1 MDKLLDNCHHNNVCF
16 CSTAIVGG
24 KFELV
29 TEVSIVN
36 FEYLIQT
43 SSCISECNYDF
54 NWLFHYIFETPNLS
68 SCNCTG
74 CRCLLLV
81 YSLHM

>member
-16 CSTAIVGG
+16 YSTAIVGG

-36 FEYLIQT
+36 YIIPKIILYQ
-43 SSCISECNYDF
+43 SSMCDADI
-54 NWLFHYIFETPNLS
+54 
-68 SCNCTG
+68 NC
-74 CRCLLLV
+74 
-81 YSLHM
+81 